1 MNFFDFASL
10 TRKKGSEFLD
20 NPSAF
25 NVTIHNKHENEHIQN
40 TRNTYTSSNNNDQK
54 AFELISSM
62 NEELD
67 QLVEETERNTDEISN
82 IIDEFTHLN
91 QTMEIL
97 FGEVITDLKN
107 QIQYK

>member
-10 TRKKGSEFLD
+10 TRKKGNGFLD
-20 NPSAF
+20 NPSDF
-25 NVTIHNKHENEHIQN
+25 NVITHNKHDNEHIQL
-40 TRNTYTSSNNNDQK
+40 TRNTSTSSNNNDQK
-54 AFELISSM
+54 ALELISSM

-67 QLVEETERNTDEISN
+67 QLVEETERNTDEISK

-97 FGEVITDLKN
+97 FGEVISDLEN
-107 QIQYK
+107 QIQ